1 MTSAQTSILSKRVST
16 FLQQK
21 PDHDWLMIP
30 LIDKGGKD
38 QFKNIVVYT
47 IFSSNLNRDDFAYYI
62 DMTFCDL
69 PEDMRKRMKGL
80 YLTNSHSFQ
89 QEDIVFDYG
98 AKDGKMSAS
107 LLQIVAQK
115 NQSNQLEV
123 LVGVISVVRT
133 PSVGWHFNNDYWKS
147 DKCRVQRG
155 LQYIFANS
163 TQQHLEIQYETR
175 NDIHHNYI

>member
-30 LIDKGGKD
+30 LNDKGGKD
-38 QFKNIVVYT
+38 QFKNIVVYA

-69 PEDMRKRMKGL
+69 SEDMRKRMKGL

-89 QEDIVFDYG
+89 QEDIVFDYA
-98 AKDGKMSAS
+98 AKDGKISAS

-115 NQSNQLEV
+115 NRSNQLEV
-123 LVGVISVVRT
+123 LVGVISLIRT
-133 PSVGWHFNNDYWKS
+133 PLVGWHFNNDYWKS

-155 LQYIFANS
+155 LQYIFAS
-163 TQQHLEIQYETR
+163 EAQKELSRY
-175 NDIHHNYI
+175 